1 MAYEPKLKEQ
11 IESYFIPKMYVS
23 IKEYPLNK
31 NNKVDFD
38 KLRFEFINKLEHTN
52 IDSFE
57 FSDAVQNSLANIW
70 KTILKSEINVKDN
83 FFSIGGDSLDSVA
96 LMMEIEEKF
105 DVILSNEEIIKNST
119 FSKMAGV
126 ISDKINKVN
135 IEAFKR
141 YWGKVELGFEF
152 DIKEENE
159 ENLLIVNQEKEKL
172 VLQKYCENLDIS
184 VQPDRI
190 LCLGV

>member
-1 MAYEPKLKEQ
+1 
-11 IESYFIPKMYVS
+11 MYVS

-184 VQPDRI
+184 VQPD
-190 LCLGV
+190 

>member
-1 MAYEPKLKEQ
+1 M
-11 IESYFIPKMYVS
+11 
-23 IKEYPLNK
+23 
-31 NNKVDFD
+31 
-38 KLRFEFINKLEHTN
+38 
-52 IDSFE
+52 
-57 FSDAVQNSLANIW
+57 
-70 KTILKSEINVKDN
+70 
-83 FFSIGGDSLDSVA
+83 DSLDSVA

-152 DIKEENE
+152 DIKRR
-159 ENLLIVNQEKEKL
+159 K
-172 VLQKYCENLDIS
+172 
-184 VQPDRI
+184 
-190 LCLGV
+190 